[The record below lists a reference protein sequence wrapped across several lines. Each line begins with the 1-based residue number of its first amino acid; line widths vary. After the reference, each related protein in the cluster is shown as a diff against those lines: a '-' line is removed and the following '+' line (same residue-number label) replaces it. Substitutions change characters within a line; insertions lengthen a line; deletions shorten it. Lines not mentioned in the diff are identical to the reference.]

1 MVDPWTLRILV
12 EVADRGSLS
21 AAAEA
26 LVLSQPAVSRQI
38 ATLERH
44 LRVPLFRRVPR
55 GVVATPAGATAVDLA
70 RSILARHEA
79 FEATMKTFVGMAA
92 GPLRLAGFASVNTWF
107 LPEAIRRFRTAHPD
121 VTVTLQQVGPLEV
134 LDAVRRGHIDVAL
147 LTDWQ
152 LVASPLTARTDPD
165 PVRIDPDGIDD
176 LELIALLDE
185 ELHVALPREHALA
198 QRLVVPLSELRS
210 ERWID
215 GAYPDCLGPLS
226 ELGRALGAPPEI
238 GFFCDDWNGKQ
249 ALVASG
255 AGVMV
260 VPRLAFAAIRPE
272 LAVRPTEPALPAR
285 RLFAAVARPPFRS
298 AAAAALLEMLPNV
311 VAEAKVPGTGVS

>member
-38 ATLERH
+38 ANLERH

-121 VTVTLQQVGPLEV
+121 VTVMLQQIGPLEV
-134 LDAVRRGHIDVAL
+134 LDAVRRGDIDVAL

-152 LVASPLTARTDPD
+152 LVASPLTAVPTRIRFESTQTASTTSNSSLSSTRSCTSRCPRA
-165 PVRIDPDGIDD
+165 PVGSTAR
-176 LELIALLDE
+176 
-185 ELHVALPREHALA
+185 
-198 QRLVVPLSELRS
+198 
-210 ERWID
+210 
-215 GAYPDCLGPLS
+215 
-226 ELGRALGAPPEI
+226 GAP
-238 GFFCDDWNGKQ
+238 
-249 ALVASG
+249 L
-255 AGVMV
+255 
-260 VPRLAFAAIRPE
+260 R
-272 LAVRPTEPALPAR
+272 
-285 RLFAAVARPPFRS
+285 
-298 AAAAALLEMLPNV
+298 AAL
-311 VAEAKVPGTGVS
+311 

>member
-38 ATLERH
+38 ASLERH
-44 LRVPLFRRVPR
+44 LGVPLFRRVPR
-55 GVVATPAGATAVDLA
+55 GVVATPAGVTAVDLA

-134 LDAVRRGHIDVAL
+134 LDAVRRGDIDVAL

-176 LELIALLDE
+176 LELVALLDE
-185 ELHVALPREHALA
+185 ELHVALPASTGWLDGAWCPSQSCALSGGSTAPTPTASDPSASSAEHSARRRRSA
-198 QRLVVPLSELRS
+198 SSATTGTASRRSSPVVP
-210 ERWID
+210 
-215 GAYPDCLGPLS
+215 A
-226 ELGRALGAPPEI
+226 
-238 GFFCDDWNGKQ
+238 
-249 ALVASG
+249 
-255 AGVMV
+255 
-260 VPRLAFAAIRPE
+260 
-272 LAVRPTEPALPAR
+272 
-285 RLFAAVARPPFRS
+285 
-298 AAAAALLEMLPNV
+298 
-311 VAEAKVPGTGVS
+311 